1 MRYSAQ
7 TDRFVHDRL
16 PPPAQGPRLD
26 YNLPELQL
34 PAQVNLVQA
43 LFEGA
48 ARRGLAD
55 RPLLRS
61 PRRTLSYA
69 QAQLEVARIAQV
81 LVQDHGLVPGNR
93 VLLRGGNSIG
103 MALAWLA
110 VVQAGAVAVAT
121 MPLLRAKELGDIIDK
136 AQPTLAICDERL
148 LDELQIAR
156 AQQPVLQ
163 TLVSF
168 DALHQSGELAR
179 AAAGYDGLHP
189 ACATAA
195 DDIALLAFT
204 SGTTGKPKA
213 AVHSHRDVLAA
224 CETWPRHVLR
234 ATPDDIVMGS
244 PPLAFTFGL
253 GGLLIFPMWAGASVY
268 FPDIPYTPQ
277 AMAQLIFDT
286 DATIVYTAPT
296 FYRQMAP
303 FMQEQAAQRGRPAA
317 LRLSVSAGEGLPD
330 ATRQLWKNA
339 TGLEMLDGIGATE
352 MFHIFISAA
361 PEQVRRGAIGTVVPG
376 YSARVVGDDGQ
387 ELPRGSVGRIAVIG
401 PTGCRY
407 LDDARQ
413 TNYVK
418 DGWNYPGDAFCAGC
432 GWLLFLPGPHRRHD
446 HHLRLQRRR
455 PRGGR
460 RAAAPPGGGRVR
472 CDRPERRGARHDRQS
487 LLRAAPRC
495 GGRRRAGA
503 GAARPRQGQHR
514 PLQIPARDRVS
525 RQAAAHRNRQTATL
539 QAQNH
544 MKHLHPPGW
553 VPAKGY
559 ANGVAA
565 RGTQIFVGGQI
576 GWNAQQQFESD
587 DFIAQTAQTLRN
599 VLAVLAEGGAGP
611 EHMARMTWY
620 ILDREEYNARL
631 KELGQVY
638 REVIGR
644 HFPAMSCVQVA
655 ALMEA
660 RAKVEIEVTA
670 VVPD

>member
-110 VVQAGAVAVAT
+110 VVQVGAVAVAT
-121 MPLLRAKELGDIIDK
+121 MPLLRAKELTEVIDK
-136 AQPTLAICDERL
+136 AQPTLALCDERL

-179 AAAGYDGLHP
+179 AAAGYDGLYP

-418 DGWNYPGDAFCAGC
+418 DGWNYPGDAFVQDADGYFFYQARTDDMIITSGYNVGAPEVEDALLRHPAVAEC
-432 GWLLFLPGPHRRHD
+432 GVIGQSDEARGMIVKAFCVLRPGVVGDAALVQALQDHVKASIAPYKYPREIAFLDKLPRTETGK
-446 HHLRLQRRR
+446 LQR
-455 PRGGR
+455 
-460 RAAAPPGGGRVR
+460 
-472 CDRPERRGARHDRQS
+472 
-487 LLRAAPRC
+487 
-495 GGRRRAGA
+495 
-503 GAARPRQGQHR
+503 
-514 PLQIPARDRVS
+514 
-525 RQAAAHRNRQTATL
+525 
-539 QAQNH
+539 
-544 MKHLHPPGW
+544 
-553 VPAKGY
+553 
-559 ANGVAA
+559 
-565 RGTQIFVGGQI
+565 F
-576 GWNAQQQFESD
+576 
-587 DFIAQTAQTLRN
+587 
-599 VLAVLAEGGAGP
+599 
-611 EHMARMTWY
+611 
-620 ILDREEYNARL
+620 RL
-631 KELGQVY
+631 K
-638 REVIGR
+638 
-644 HFPAMSCVQVA
+644 
-655 ALMEA
+655 
-660 RAKVEIEVTA
+660 TT
-670 VVPD
+670 

>member
-1 MRYSAQ
+1 MSYSAQ

-16 PPPAQGPRLD
+16 PPPEQWPRLT
-26 YNLPELQL
+26 YTLPELQL
-34 PAQVNLVQA
+34 PGQVNLVQV
-43 LFEGA
+43 LFESA
-48 ARRGLAD
+48 AKRGLAD

-69 QAQLEVARIAQV
+69 QAQAEVARIAQV
-81 LVQDHGLVPGNR
+81 LVQDYGLVPGNR

-148 LDELQIAR
+148 LDELQLAR

-168 DALHQSGELAR
+168 DSLHQAGELAL
-179 AAAGYDGLHP
+179 AAARQDGQRP
-189 ACATAA
+189 PCATAA

-213 AVHSHRDVLAA
+213 AVHTHRDVLAA

-286 DATIVYTAPT
+286 GATIVYTAPT

-303 FMQEQAAQRGRPAA
+303 FMQEQAAQRGRAAA
-317 LRLSVSAGEGLPD
+317 LRLSVSAGDGLPD

-361 PEQVRRGAIGTVVPG
+361 PEDVRRGAIGTVVPG
-376 YSARVVGDDGQ
+376 YTARVVGEDGQ
-387 ELPRGSVGRIAVIG
+387 ELPRGSVGRIAVMG
-401 PTGCRY
+401 PTGCKY
-407 LDDARQ
+407 MGDARQ
-413 TNYVK
+413 ASYVK
-418 DGWNYPGDAFCAGC
+418 DGWNYPGDAFVQDAEGYFFYQARTDDMIITSGYNVGAPEVEDALLSHPGVAEC
-432 GWLLFLPGPHRRHD
+432 GVIGQSDEARGMIVKAFCVLRPGVVGDAALVQALQDHVKATIAPYKYPREITFLDRLPRTETGK
-446 HHLRLQRRR
+446 LQR
-455 PRGGR
+455 
-460 RAAAPPGGGRVR
+460 
-472 CDRPERRGARHDRQS
+472 
-487 LLRAAPRC
+487 
-495 GGRRRAGA
+495 
-503 GAARPRQGQHR
+503 
-514 PLQIPARDRVS
+514 
-525 RQAAAHRNRQTATL
+525 
-539 QAQNH
+539 
-544 MKHLHPPGW
+544 
-553 VPAKGY
+553 
-559 ANGVAA
+559 
-565 RGTQIFVGGQI
+565 F
-576 GWNAQQQFESD
+576 
-587 DFIAQTAQTLRN
+587 
-599 VLAVLAEGGAGP
+599 
-611 EHMARMTWY
+611 
-620 ILDREEYNARL
+620 RL
-631 KELGQVY
+631 KT
-638 REVIGR
+638 
-644 HFPAMSCVQVA
+644 P
-655 ALMEA
+655 
-660 RAKVEIEVTA
+660 
-670 VVPD
+670 